1 MNEFLEQFLIESR
14 ELVEQASSDLL
25 ALEHDPG
32 NRPVLDS
39 AFRAFHTLK
48 GAAGIMDFTA
58 MSRVTHAAEDLLA
71 AVRSGDQPLTP
82 TVVSHCLSCLD
93 QIVSWLARIEAE
105 DALPEAADQ
114 DADRLANEIAAPDTL
129 SDQIEPPPAAKAPA
143 PVLALPDYAIELLT
157 EQVALI
163 SVPPDAGTLGRLGAA
178 ARVCRNVLH
187 HFGYHEQAADIE
199 AAFAL
204 LKAALPTAPAAA
216 ITAAAAGPARPPP
229 APPAD
234 PAAEID
240 KSSVAARSLR
250 VDVGRIE
257 DIVKI
262 TGELIVAKNM
272 LNHIVQ
278 SRNDPKNL
286 AEQLRHLNA
295 RFNRLTA
302 ELLQSVLATRVLPLQ
317 RVFQRFPRLVR
328 EMAARLQKPVRLVTE
343 GDATEADK
351 VIVEALFE
359 PILHVLRNAI
369 DHGIEPAAKRKA
381 AGKPETAIV
390 TLRGRRNGNRVVIE
404 IADDGAGIDRGAVRD
419 TAIRRRLI
427 TPQAAAQM
435 PDADILNLIFL
446 PGFSTA
452 DVLSDISGRGVGM
465 DSVRAAVERLGG
477 QVVLHSVETK
487 GTTVSFVLPFTVMM
501 TRVLTLHAAGQ
512 TFGVPFDQV
521 LETVQ
526 LPIERIIPVGSA
538 EAIIL
543 DGKTIPLIKLA
554 SALDLPGA
562 QLAPQMLNAAVVAA
576 ANGEIAALQVDGF
589 GGQLDIILKPMEGLL
604 AGMSGIAGST
614 LLGDGKVL
622 IVLEVQ
628 DLLRCDS

>member
-14 ELVEQASSDLL
+14 ELVEQATSDLL

-58 MSRVTHAAEDLLA
+58 MARVTHAAEDLLA
-71 AVRSGDQPLTP
+71 AVRAGEQVMTP
-82 TVVSHCLSCLD
+82 AVVSHCLSCLD
-93 QIVSWLARIEAE
+93 QIVAWMDRIEAE
-105 DALPEAADQ
+105 DALPE
-114 DADRLANEIAAPDTL
+114 DADRGVERLTNEIAAADPDAAAAA
-129 SDQIEPPPAAKAPA
+129 PPA
-143 PVLALPDYAIELLT
+143 ALPDYAIELLR

-163 SVPPDAGTLGRLGAA
+163 SAPPDAGFFGKLGAA
-178 ARVCRNVLH
+178 GRVCRNVLN
-187 HFGYHEQAADIE
+187 HFGYHEQAVDVETAL
-199 AAFAL
+199 AL
-204 LKAALPTAPAAA
+204 LKSELLTAPAAA
-216 ITAAAAGPARPPP
+216 LAAAPP
-229 APPAD
+229 APAAVISEPPSPIDLAAD
-234 PAAEID
+234 TDGPSA
-240 KSSVAARSLR
+240 AARSLR

-257 DIVKI
+257 EIVKI
-262 TGELIVAKNM
+262 TGELIVAKNT
-272 LNHIVQ
+272 LDHIVQ
-278 SRNDPKNL
+278 SLNDDPKNL
-286 AEQLRHLNA
+286 AQQLQQLNG

-302 ELLQSVLATRVLPLQ
+302 ELLRSVLATRVLPLQ

-343 GDATEADK
+343 GDTTEADK

-369 DHGIEPAAKRKA
+369 DHGIESAAQRKA
-381 AGKPETAIV
+381 TSKPETAIV
-390 TLRGRRNGNRVVIE
+390 TLRGRRDGDQVVIE
-404 IADDGAGIDRGAVRD
+404 VEDDGAGINLGAVRD

-427 TPQAAAQM
+427 TPEAAAQM
-435 PDADILNLIFL
+435 PDADILDLIFL

-452 DVLSDISGRGVGM
+452 SVLTDISGRGVGM

-477 QVVLHSVETK
+477 RVVLHSVETK

-512 TFGVPFDQV
+512 VFGVPFDQV

-526 LPIERIIPVGSA
+526 LPAERVIPVGSA
-538 EAIIL
+538 QAIIL
-543 DGKTIPLIKLA
+543 HGKTIPLIKLA
-554 SALDLPGA
+554 AALDLVDTQA
-562 QLAPQMLNAAVVAA
+562 APQMINAAVVMSGG
-576 ANGEIAALQVDGF
+576 GELGALQVDSF

-614 LLGDGKVL
+614 LLGDGRVL

-628 DLLRCDS
+628 DLLR